1 MLDLRGLYFS
11 DPNGSS
17 GEGTGA
23 PGGHVFS
30 DIRFTSSLV
39 VGNLGAPLSHSH
51 SSGFDTDSLDS
62 PSSPTRGDVEATRS
76 RGTDV
81 EDLNEGGKGNWEWYE
96 DEVPAFAADPFAA
109 GMKMQL
115 AIAPRVGVPELELEL
130 GLQREGEPEGVASPV
145 SPTSLV
151 RLKFLRLAGGCW

>member
-39 VGNLGAPLSHSH
+39 VGNLGAPLSHP
-51 SSGFDTDSLDS
+51 SSETDSLDS
-62 PSSPTRGDVEATRS
+62 PSSPTHTPQSSDVEANRH
-76 RGTDV
+76 
-81 EDLNEGGKGNWEWYE
+81 K
-96 DEVPAFAADPFAA
+96 
-109 GMKMQL
+109 QH
-115 AIAPRVGVPELELEL
+115 
-130 GLQREGEPEGVASPV
+130 GLSGHQD
-145 SPTSLV
+145 
-151 RLKFLRLAGGCW
+151 